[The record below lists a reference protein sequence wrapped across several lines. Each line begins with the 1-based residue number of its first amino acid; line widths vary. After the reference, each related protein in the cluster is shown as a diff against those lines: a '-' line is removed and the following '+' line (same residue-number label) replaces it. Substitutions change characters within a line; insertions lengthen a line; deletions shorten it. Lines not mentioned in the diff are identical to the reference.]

1 MKNVRMGIVG
11 YGNIGSAHAH
21 CILCD
26 TINGLEL
33 TAICDIDK
41 NKLRIAQKA
50 APTVN
55 LFSSY
60 EEMIGSGVVD
70 AVLICTPHYLHPQIA
85 IFAFKKGL
93 HVLTEK
99 PAGVYTQQVEQMN
112 NAARRAG
119 TVYGIM
125 FNQRVNSLYRQA
137 RELVKSGKLGQTKR
151 LVWIITNW
159 YRTQAYYDSGDWRAT
174 WSGEGGGVLMNQA
187 PHNLDLW
194 QWIFGMPNR
203 LRAVC
208 NVGKYHN
215 IEVEDEATIYAE
227 YENGATATFL
237 TSTGEYPGTN
247 RLEMIGENGK
257 IVIEHG
263 KLHFWELSIS
273 ERTYCFD
280 KNSNNTKPEIIY
292 QELSPQQHENT
303 AHAFILQNFIDSIL
317 KGTELLAPGYDGLNE
332 LSIANAAYLSAWTD
346 QWVNLPVDGCSFLEH
361 LKKRIELSNK
371 KAKITNC
378 NSPSGE
384 YNARWNIN
392 W

>member
-1 MKNVRMGIVG
+1 MKNVHIGIVG

-21 CILCD
+21 CILSG
-26 TINGLEL
+26 TISGLKL
-33 TAICDIDK
+33 TAICDIDE
-41 NKLRIAQKA
+41 NKLCVAQKA
-50 APTVN
+50 APTVD

-60 EEMIGSGVVD
+60 KEMIVSGVVD

-85 IFAFKKGL
+85 IFAFEKGL

-99 PAGVYTQQVEQMN
+99 PAGVYTLQVEKMN
-112 NAARRAG
+112 TAARRAG

-125 FNQRVNSLYRQA
+125 FNQRANSLYRQA
-137 RELVKSGKLGQTKR
+137 RELIKSGRLGQTKR
-151 LVWIITNW
+151 LAWIITNW

-194 QWIFGMPNR
+194 QWMFGMPAR

-215 IEVEDEATIYAE
+215 IEVEDEAAIYAE

-247 RLEMIGENGK
+247 RLEITGDSGK

-263 KLHFWELSIS
+263 ILHFWELSMS

-280 KNSNNTKPEIIY
+280 KNNSVTEPEIKH
-292 QELSPQQHENT
+292 QELSPQQHEN
-303 AHAFILQNFIDSIL
+303 AHAYILQNFTDSIL
-317 KGTELLAPGYDGLNE
+317 KGTGLLAPGYDGLNE

-346 QWVNLPVDGCSFLEH
+346 QWVSLPVDGHLFLEQ
-361 LKKRIELSNK
+361 LKNQVEQSDK
-371 KAKITNC
+371 KNKITNC
-378 NSPSGE
+378 NIPSGK
-384 YNARWNIN
+384 YSSRWDIH